1 MNKTT
6 ELFELLPCEM
16 NQIVLENQNDYI
28 VGILA
33 EEKEVGI
40 ILSGYDGSILT
51 FVDSG
56 CADHAHINTVHQLLI
71 KFKQSCGFKLSR
83 SIIEAKYGDVIYCRL
98 HWKNEKGDIY
108 NVCSIGD
115 ALILHSLTG
124 CDLFIS
130 KNVFDQFEPFDSQ
143 GYFHSFEDF

>member
-40 ILSGYDGSILT
+40 ILSGQWL
-51 FVDSG
+51 
-56 CADHAHINTVHQLLI
+56 C
-71 KFKQSCGFKLSR
+71 
-83 SIIEAKYGDVIYCRL
+83 
-98 HWKNEKGDIY
+98 
-108 NVCSIGD
+108 
-115 ALILHSLTG
+115 
-124 CDLFIS
+124 
-130 KNVFDQFEPFDSQ
+130 
-143 GYFHSFEDF
+143 